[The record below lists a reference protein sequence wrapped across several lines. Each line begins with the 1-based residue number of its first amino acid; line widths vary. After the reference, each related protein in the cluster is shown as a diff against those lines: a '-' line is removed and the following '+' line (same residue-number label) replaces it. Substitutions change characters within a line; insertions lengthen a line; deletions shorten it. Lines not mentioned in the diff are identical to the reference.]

1 MSLVITYIIIESENS
16 CSGPVSSVRAPDFE
30 EDLRQSLT
38 AGMAESLT
46 SAHPLPCDLKYQ
58 KLMPMENS
66 STGVL
71 GEV

>member
-46 SAHPLPCDLKYQ
+46 SAVSGKV
-58 KLMPMENS
+58 S
-66 STGVL
+66 SLL
-71 GEV
+71 GNVTASQTNRR